1 MAMISKIRSKAGLLI
16 GIVGFSLLAFI
27 LGDLLSHNR
36 DLFSSN
42 DSSVGVIS
50 GNKIDVR
57 DFEDQVQ
64 LSVNNYKLNNN
75 TETVDQNTMDQL
87 REQTWNQLVN
97 NEIMGKQFT
106 KLGLNVSPDELFD
119 MVKGKN
125 PHPQIKQ
132 AFTDPKTGEFSTANV
147 INFLKNMDNDK
158 TGRTR
163 AQWNVF
169 EKAIMEERLQQKY
182 NDLVKQGLFVSS
194 VEAKEDFIS
203 KNRFASVKFVFLPY
217 STVVDSTIKVSD
229 ADLKAVYNANLK
241 RYKQEASRGI
251 DYVTFEV
258 TPSQVDLK
266 AAKESI
272 NKTVEEFRATTNDSL
287 FVAQNSDAP
296 FDANFKKRGSFS
308 PNIDSVMFNSAIGT
322 LVGPYEE
329 NNGFKIAKL
338 VAVKMLPDSVNARH
352 ILLKVADATAK
363 DAVMKTADSLKA
375 AIKSGSNFAVL
386 SALFSTDEGSKIKG
400 GDLGWFGPGM
410 MVPEFNDACF
420 NGNKGD
426 VTIVQ
431 TQFGIHIIEIVNQ
444 SGMSKQIQVAIVDRK
459 IEASSKTYQMVYAK
473 ANEFANKNNTA
484 VAFDKAVKDQNL
496 SKLLDN
502 NILENAKQ
510 VGGLENSR
518 ELVRWAFKAE
528 VGDVSKAFEF
538 GNKFTVAKLT
548 TAKEKGF
555 STLEEVKDQVTF
567 EARRDKKAE
576 QFIEKFNKAGKSSL
590 ASIATS
596 VGQVEQSAEQV
607 NFAATQLGAGGM
619 EPAVVGAIMTMKPN
633 TISPPIKGMNGVF
646 VVSVNSFTE
655 PVMPKDIKETRQ
667 QVVQQLQQRAS
678 YEVNNALREKANIN
692 DRRGKFY

>member
-64 LSVNNYKLNNN
+64 ITVNSYKLNNN

-87 REQTWNQLVN
+87 REQTWNQIVN
-97 NEIMGKQFT
+97 NEIIGKQFI

-132 AFTDPKTGEFSTANV
+132 AFTDAKTGEFSTANV

-182 NDLVKQGLFVSS
+182 NDLVKQGLFVTTL
-194 VEAKEDFIS
+194 EAKEDFIS
-203 KNRFASVKFVFLPY
+203 KNRSASVKFIFLPY
-217 STVVDSTIKVSD
+217 STVVDSTVKVSD

-251 DYVTFEV
+251 EYVTFEV

-272 NKTVEEFRATTNDSL
+272 IKTTEEFRAATNDSL

-296 FDANFKKRGSFS
+296 FDASFKKRGSFS
-308 PNIDSVMFNSAIGT
+308 PNVDSLIFNSAIGT
-322 LVGPYEE
+322 LIGPYQE
-329 NNGFKIAKL
+329 NNGYKIAKL
-338 VAVKMLPDSVNARH
+338 TAVKMMPDSVNARH
-352 ILLKVADATAK
+352 ILLKVADANAK

-386 SALFSTDEGSKIKG
+386 ATLFSTDDGSKIKG
-400 GDLGWFGPGM
+400 GDLGWFAAGM

-420 NGNKGD
+420 NGKKGD

-444 SGMSKQIQVAIVDRK
+444 SGLSKQVQVAIVDRN

-518 ELVRWAFKAE
+518 ELVRWAFKGE
-528 VGDVSKAFEF
+528 VGDISKAFEF

-548 TAKEKGF
+548 IAKEKGF

-576 QFIEKFNKAGKSSL
+576 QFIEKFTKAGKSSL
-590 ASIATS
+590 AAIAAS
-596 VGQVEQSAEQV
+596 VGQPEQSAEQV
-607 NFAATQLGAGGM
+607 NFASTQLGAGGM
-619 EPAVVGAIMTMKPN
+619 EPAVVGAIVTMKPN
-633 TISPPIKGMNGVF
+633 TVSAPIKGMNGVY

-655 PVMPKDIKETRQ
+655 AVMPKDIKETRQ
-667 QVVQQLQQRAS
+667 QVTQQLQQRAS
-678 YEVNNALREKANIN
+678 YEVNNALREKANID